1 MMCSLGFL
9 SCLGDVEK
17 RAPPAVG
24 PLAHLRRRSTRP
36 SPVVMADHGSTS
48 DRLPVNIT
56 LQRYLQSY
64 KFSSLTRNS
73 FLHRNKLL
81 LLILAFL
88 FSCSHQFYQPQ
99 SILPCK
105 TFLFLGCFLRQYLM
119 KSSHIRNFQCHYAVC
134 LVWRLEIRFLFG
146 NGLIEVP
153 KEVNFSYLIN

>member
-1 MMCSLGFL
+1 MSHVYKARRTKRPLTYCPWTLTPGLYPKQQRVIDPMMCSLGFL

-36 SPVVMADHGSTS
+36 SPVVMADRGSTS

-105 TFLFLGCFLRQYLM
+105 TFLFLGCFLRQY
-119 KSSHIRNFQCHYAVC
+119 
-134 LVWRLEIRFLFG
+134 
-146 NGLIEVP
+146 
-153 KEVNFSYLIN
+153 